1 MGMEQIQWQYLFNPS
16 LAVESLPYVLEGLWN
31 TLFISFISM
40 AFGLALG
47 LFLALGR
54 SSSNWL
60 LRMPSSLYISFMRG
74 VPILVILFI
83 LYFGFPVIGIEF
95 TALQAAVIGFS
106 LNSAAYIAEINR
118 SAINAVDRGQWEA
131 STSLGLSYWQTLRGI
146 ILPQA
151 VRIALP
157 PLSNVML
164 DLIKASSLAAMITVP
179 EIFQHAKIVGGRE
192 LDYMTMYVL
201 IALIYWAICS
211 VVSILQRYLEKRAEV
226 FLR

>member
-1 MGMEQIQWQYLFNPS
+1 MENIQWQYLFNPS
-16 LAVESLPYVLEGLWN
+16 LAIESLPYVLEGLWN
-31 TLFISFISM
+31 TLFISFVSM
-40 AFGLALG
+40 AFGLVLG

-54 SSSNWL
+54 GSANWL
-60 LRMPSSLYISFMRG
+60 LRFPSSLYISFMRG

-131 STSLGLSYWQTLRGI
+131 SASLGLTYWQTLRSI

-192 LDYMTMYVL
+192 LDYMTMYIL

-211 VVSILQRYLEKRAEV
+211 VVAVLQRYLEKRAAV
-226 FLR
+226 FMK

>member
-1 MGMEQIQWQYLFNPS
+1 M
-16 LAVESLPYVLEGLWN
+16 ESLPYVLEGLGN
-31 TLFISFISM
+31 TLFISFVSM
-40 AFGLALG
+40 AFGLLLG

-60 LRMPSSLYISFMRG
+60 LRLPSSLYISFMRG

-131 STSLGLSYWQTLRGI
+131 STSLGLTYWQTLRGI

-192 LDYMTMYVL
+192 LDYMTMYIL
-201 IALIYWAICS
+201 IALIYWGICS
-211 VVSILQRYLEKRAEV
+211 VVSVLQRYLEKRAEV
-226 FLR
+226 FMR

>member
-1 MGMEQIQWQYLFNPS
+1 M
-16 LAVESLPYVLEGLWN
+16 ESLPYVLEGLGN
-31 TLFISFISM
+31 TLFISFVSM
-40 AFGLALG
+40 AFGLLLG

-54 SSSNWL
+54 GSSNWL
-60 LRMPSSLYISFMRG
+60 LRLPSSLYISFMRG

-192 LDYMTMYVL
+192 LDYMTMYIL
-201 IALIYWAICS
+201 IALIYWGICS
-211 VVSILQRYLEKRAEV
+211 VVSVLQRYLEKRAEV
-226 FLR
+226 FMR

>member
-1 MGMEQIQWQYLFNPS
+1 MEQIQWQYLFNPS
-16 LAVESLPYVLEGLWN
+16 LAIESLPYVLEGLWN

-192 LDYMTMYVL
+192 LDYMTMYIL

>member
-1 MGMEQIQWQYLFNPS
+1 MENIQWQYLFNPS
-16 LAVESLPYVLEGLWN
+16 LAIESLPYVLEGLWY
-31 TLFISFISM
+31 TLFISFVSM
-40 AFGLALG
+40 AFGLVLG

-54 SSSNWL
+54 GSANWL
-60 LRMPSSLYISFMRG
+60 LRLPSSLYISFMRG

-131 STSLGLSYWQTLRGI
+131 SASLGLTYWQTLRSI

-192 LDYMTMYVL
+192 LDYMTMYIL

-211 VVSILQRYLEKRAEV
+211 VVAVLQRYLEKRAAV
-226 FLR
+226 FMK

>member
-1 MGMEQIQWQYLFNPS
+1 MEQIQWQYLFNPS
-16 LAVESLPYVLEGLWN
+16 LAIESLPYVLEGLWN

-118 SAINAVDRGQWEA
+118 SAINSVDQGQWEA

>member
-1 MGMEQIQWQYLFNPS
+1 MEQIQWQYLFNPS
-16 LAVESLPYVLEGLWN
+16 LAIESLPYVLEGLWN

-118 SAINAVDRGQWEA
+118 SAINAVDRGHWEA

-192 LDYMTMYVL
+192 LDYMTMYIL

>member
-1 MGMEQIQWQYLFNPS
+1 MEQIQWQYLFNPS
-16 LAVESLPYVLEGLWN
+16 LAIESLPYVLEGLGN
-31 TLFISFISM
+31 TLFISFVSM
-40 AFGLALG
+40 AFGLLLG

-60 LRMPSSLYISFMRG
+60 LRLPSSLYISFMRG

-192 LDYMTMYVL
+192 LDYMTMYIL

-211 VVSILQRYLEKRAEV
+211 VVSVLQRYLEKRAEV
-226 FLR
+226 FMR